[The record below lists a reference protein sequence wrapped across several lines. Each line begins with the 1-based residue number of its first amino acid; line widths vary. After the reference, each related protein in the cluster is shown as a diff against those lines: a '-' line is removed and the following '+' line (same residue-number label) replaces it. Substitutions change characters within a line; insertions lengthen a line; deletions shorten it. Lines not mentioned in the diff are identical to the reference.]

1 MIKNKL
7 PIILIFSLII
17 FILSVFFISLGKN
30 KIYDTKDL
38 IGKDIG
44 TFQLTSWSDNQKIN
58 EEFLRENKFTLINFF
73 ASWCAPCRAEHKYL
87 ISLSE
92 KNLKIVGINFK
103 DKKQN
108 ANQFLN
114 DLGNPYYLT
123 LKDNT
128 GKKSVDFGVYGIPE
142 TILVNQDLEILK
154 KYIGPLDLN
163 DVNEIEK
170 IVKQ

>member
-1 MIKNKL
+1 MKKIIFTIISISL
-7 PIILIFSLII
+7 FLFFIILFDSL
-17 FILSVFFISLGKN
+17 
-30 KIYDTKDL
+30 
-38 IGKDIG
+38 
-44 TFQLTSWSDNQKIN
+44 KIN
-58 EEFLRENKFTLINFF
+58 RVYNTEELVGKPIPSINLEYLNEDKYFNTSDLSKNQFTLINFF
-73 ASWCAPCRAEHKYL
+73 SSWCGPCRKEHKYL

-142 TILVNQDLEILK
+142 TILINKNLLIIK
-154 KYIGPLDLN
+154 KYIGPIDKK
-163 DVNEIEK
+163 DMNEILRSSGIK
-170 IVKQ
+170 